1 METSRRQLCTLMAV
15 CWTLASAS
23 AMSDSID
30 RHDFPVHAEI
40 AGEAC
45 KFTDPSDPHQ
55 ILGPNPAHGDC
66 LTALYPAAIP
76 SGSFMA
82 NGATEGGDLS
92 ATSSGL
98 SPSLTSL
105 WLAIAAVAML
115 VLAGFNSRK
124 RHRQLPTPGV
134 GGSYG
139 RPTEPLHTHSEGS
152 RWNED

>member
-1 METSRRQLCTLMAV
+1 METSRRQLCALMAV
-15 CWTLASAS
+15 CCTLTSVT

-30 RHDFPVHAEI
+30 RQHFPVQAEI

-45 KFTDPSDPHQ
+45 EFTDPSDPHQ

-76 SGSFMA
+76 SGSIVTD
-82 NGATEGGDLS
+82 GVGR
-92 ATSSGL
+92 SSQFGSTGSYL
-98 SPSLTSL
+98 SPSVTSL
-105 WLAIAAVAML
+105 WLVVAAVVML

-134 GGSYG
+134 GDTYS
-139 RPTEPLHTHSEGS
+139 RPAEPLHTHSEGS